1 MVSNAAR
8 LQKPIAQLILH
19 VANGAEFDRRFAW
32 DKKLTPVDYA

>member
-8 LQKPIAQLILH
+8 LQNTNSTTLLR
-19 VANGAEFDRRFAW
+19 VANGAEFNRRFAW